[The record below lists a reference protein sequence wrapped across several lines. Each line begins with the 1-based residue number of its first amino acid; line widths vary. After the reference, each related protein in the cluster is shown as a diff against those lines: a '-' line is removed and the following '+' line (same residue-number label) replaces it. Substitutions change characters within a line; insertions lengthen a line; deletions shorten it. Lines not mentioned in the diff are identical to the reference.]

1 MLRDVVILL
10 SCGAVSYLWL
20 CVIASPLANS
30 LRSLIRHRADR
41 TAWAA
46 FALASGGAIL
56 WTAII
61 AGSILLGMMLE
72 PRAGLALLRSDAG
85 WRGVS
90 LGNIVWVCQLLAFAR
105 VPRLG
110 PTVETA
116 TALAIVA
123 LVRDDP
129 WTLSRVER
137 LYRVH
142 AVAPGPAGAVVS
154 GGVRRIAA

>member
-1 MLRDVVILL
+1 MFRDVAILL
-10 SCGAVSYLWL
+10 SSGAVSYVWL
-20 CVIASPLANS
+20 CAIVSPLTS
-30 LRSLIRHRADR
+30 SIRSLIRHGADR

-46 FALASGGAIL
+46 FALASGGAIV
-56 WTAII
+56 WTAIV
-61 AGSILLGMMLE
+61 AASILLGMMLE
-72 PRAGLALLRSDAG
+72 PRVGLALLRSDAG

-90 LGNIVWVCQLLAFAR
+90 LGNIVWACQLLAFAR

-137 LYRVH
+137 LYRTH
-142 AVAPGPAGAVVS
+142 AVPPAPAGAVVS
-154 GGVRRIAA
+154 RGVRRIAA

>member
-1 MLRDVVILL
+1 MFRDVVVLL
-10 SCGAVSYLWL
+10 SSGAVSYVWL
-20 CVIASPLANS
+20 CAIASPLAS
-30 LRSLIRHRADR
+30 SIRSLIRHGADR

-46 FALASGGAIL
+46 FALASAGAIV
-56 WTAII
+56 WTAVIVG
-61 AGSILLGMMLE
+61 AILLGMMLE

-90 LGNIVWVCQLLAFAR
+90 LGNIVWACQLLAFAR
-105 VPRLG
+105 MPRLG

-123 LVRDDP
+123 IVRDDP

-137 LYRVH
+137 LYRAH
-142 AVAPGPAGAVVS
+142 AVPPVPAGAVVS